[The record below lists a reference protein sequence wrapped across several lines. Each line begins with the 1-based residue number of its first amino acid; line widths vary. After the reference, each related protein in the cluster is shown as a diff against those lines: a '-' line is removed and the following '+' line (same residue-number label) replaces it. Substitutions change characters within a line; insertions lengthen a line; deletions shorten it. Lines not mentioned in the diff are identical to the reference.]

1 MQTVTALE
9 LLSKSREVDWF
20 MAVAAGLAVLVVFC
34 LLLSMVQ
41 SPPAVGR

>member
-1 MQTVTALE
+1 
-9 LLSKSREVDWF
+9 

-41 SPPAVGR
+41 TPPEVGR